1 LRAWRMRDRC
11 RTPGSPEPWVAAIAR
26 HEGLRA
32 VGRRVPEPIGGAG
45 ERAGSTDD
53 PFERA
58 LGRIHLE
65 RALATL
71 APVDRALVALRNLED
86 RSHAEIAR
94 LMDMHETTVR
104 VRLHRARAQVRDV
117 I

>member
-1 LRAWRMRDRC
+1 MRDQC
-11 RTPGSPEPWVAAIAR
+11 RTPGSPEPWIAAIAR

-32 VGRRVPEPIGGAG
+32 VGRRVPEPIQGAG
-45 ERAGSTDD
+45 AIAGAADD
-53 PFERA
+53 PFDRA

-65 RALATL
+65 RTLETL
-71 APVDRALVALRNLED
+71 APVDRALVSLRYLED
-86 RSHAEIAR
+86 RSHTEIAR

>member
-1 LRAWRMRDRC
+1 MRDRC

-26 HEGLRA
+26 HEALRA
-32 VGRRVPEPIGGAG
+32 VGRRVPEPFEAAAA
-45 ERAGSTDD
+45 RAAATDD
-53 PFERA
+53 PSERA
-58 LGRIHLE
+58 IGRIHLE
-65 RALATL
+65 RTLEIL
-71 APVDRALVALRNLED
+71 APVDRTLVSLRYLED
-86 RSHAEIAR
+86 RSHTEIAR